1 MLRFRSDT
9 LACSAEEAEKCR
21 EAHTMRRLA
30 LPKDFDTD
38 SAPTPNLLRREAAGS
53 TEVLRTPLV
62 VASDLLAPPAAC
74 LHRECQG
81 VVGRDLV
88 AA

>member
-1 MLRFRSDT
+1 
-9 LACSAEEAEKCR
+9 
-21 EAHTMRRLA
+21 MRRLA

-38 SAPTPNLLRREAAGS
+38 SAPTRSLQNGPEVLQRESAGS
-53 TEVLRTPLV
+53 IGVFRA
-62 VASDLLAPPAAC
+62 ASVGAADLLAPGAAC

-81 VVGRDLV
+81 VVGRELV